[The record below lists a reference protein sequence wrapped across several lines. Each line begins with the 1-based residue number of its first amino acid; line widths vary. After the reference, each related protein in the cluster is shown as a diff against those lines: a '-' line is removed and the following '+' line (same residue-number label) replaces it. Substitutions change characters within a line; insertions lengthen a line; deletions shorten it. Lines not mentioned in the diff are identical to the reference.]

1 MDNKKV
7 FVVIGGKWFDKVN
20 GNTYNSAKIIDTE
33 SGNRFYTRF
42 TYGYGS
48 AYLSEARDFIRTEL
62 NQDGARIIDGGS
74 FFGKKSEI
82 KNGQF

>member
-1 MDNKKV
+1 MDNKTY
-7 FVVIGGKWFDKVN
+7 VVIGGKWFDKIN

-33 SGNRFYTRF
+33 SGSRFYTRF

-48 AYLSEARDFIRTEL
+48 AYLQEAREYIKEEL
-62 NQDGARIIDGGS
+62 QQDGARIIDGGS
-74 FFGKKSEI
+74 FYGKKSEI